1 MNKVYKIKDKFLSYV
16 REYEVDKYEL
26 IAKFVDYLTEDELY
40 EFALEYCDN
49 FIDDKIDESLGSS
62 GTAEAIS
69 KELKNAAYKLFKT
82 PKWGFESDKE
92 IKDYINPIFDA
103 SEDPKTGD
111 IEVQVRAELEY
122 DNLMDLSEVLNKV
135 VSKYDEDAYFEAE
148 QPGILCAFIKE
159 EK

>member
-16 REYEVDKYEL
+16 KDYEVDKDEL

-40 EFALEYCDN
+40 DFALEYCDD
-49 FIDDKIDESLGSS
+49 FTEDEIDESLGSS

-82 PKWGFESDKE
+82 PKWGFDSDKE
-92 IKDYINPIFDA
+92 IKDYISPIFEV

-111 IEVQVRAELEY
+111 LEVQVRAELEY
-122 DNLMDLSEVLNKV
+122 DNLMDLAGVLDKV
-135 VSKYDEDAYFEAE
+135 ISKYDEDSYFEAE
-148 QPGILCAFIKE
+148 QPGILYAFIRE

>member
-1 MNKVYKIKDKFLSYV
+1 MSDIYRIKDKFLFYV
-16 REYEVDKYEL
+16 KEYHVDKDDL
-26 IAKFVDYLTEDELY
+26 IAKFVDYLTEDELFD
-40 EFALEYCDN
+40 FASRYYDFTEDELE
-49 FIDDKIDESLGSS
+49 ESVGSS
-62 GTAEAIS
+62 GTAVVIS

-92 IKDYINPIFDA
+92 IKDYINPIFDV

-122 DNLMDLSEVLNKV
+122 DNLMDLSDVLNKV
-135 VSKYDEDAYFEAE
+135 VSKYDKDAYFEAE
-148 QPGILCAFIKE
+148 QPGILCAFIRG